1 MSVFKVVSGA
11 PGWLLGRVVT
21 VVGKV
26 VPGPVKRWV
35 VGQVAGA
42 AATKVGGEL
51 RRQVE
56 KEKAMEPTTPGT
68 KPGHKT
74 TEFWLTCLAQV
85 VSGLYASGAIGDG
98 TAIARILGFIATMLV
113 TAGYTVS
120 RGVAKSG
127 SAEPTKPGWQTTE
140 FWLTLASTVVALA
153 TGSGA
158 VVGGTV
164 LGKVVELAATVLGL
178 LGYVTSRGI
187 AKSKI
192 ATGLIIAPAGPVS
205 GVDG

>member
-1 MSVFKVVSGA
+1 MKRL
-11 PGWLLGRVVT
+11 PGRVIGAAGG
-21 VVGKV
+21 VVLKV

-35 VGQVAGA
+35 VGQVVGA

-51 RRQVE
+51 RHQVE
-56 KEKAMEPTTPGT
+56 KEKAMEATTPGT
-68 KPGHKT
+68 KPGYKT

-98 TAIARILGFIATMLV
+98 TAIARILGVIASMLV
-113 TAGYTVS
+113 AAGYTLS

-127 SAEPTKPGWQTTE
+127 SAEPTKPGWKTTE
-140 FWLTLASTVVALA
+140 FWLTLASTAVALA

-158 VVGGTV
+158 VMGGTV
-164 LGKVVELAATVLGL
+164 LGKVIEIATTVLGL

-187 AKSKI
+187 AKSKM
-192 ATGLIIAPAGPVS
+192 ATGLIIAPAGPIS
-205 GVDG
+205 GIEG